1 MMDDSKYKYHW
12 LTLAQ
17 WRREKNLKTASIIDG
32 VKYMLAYND
41 EIGTHLQPIK
51 VIGVDAGYIG

>member
-1 MMDDSKYKYHW
+1 MMDDSKYKYQW
-12 LTLAQ
+12 ITPAE
-17 WRREKNLKTASIIDG
+17 WRRENKLKTASIIDG

-51 VIGVDAGYIG
+51 IIGVDAGYTG

>member
-12 LTLAQ
+12 LTP
-17 WRREKNLKTASIIDG
+17 RREKNLKTASIIGG